1 MDYRTIIEPATAEY
15 VIERSRFL
23 TLAAP
28 VSDEAEAQA
37 VVAAQRKKYFDARHH
52 CSAWILG
59 EDSSK
64 QKSSDDGEPG
74 GTAGMPI
81 LDVIKRKGLTNVVVV
96 VTRYFGGIKL
106 GAGGLVRAYSHSAAL
121 GLDAAKTAVNAD
133 FMRLAVAVAYPLLGS
148 VENYLRQHNVRVA
161 DTSYADDVTFEL
173 LVPPDEVQALTD
185 ELTNLTAANAEIIE
199 LGTERLLLEEN

>member
-121 GLDAAKTAVNAD
+121 ALDAAKPAVNAD
-133 FMRLAVAVAYPLLGS
+133 FLRLAVAVPYPLLGS
-148 VENYLRQHNVRVA
+148 VENFLRQNNVRVA
-161 DTSYADDVTFEL
+161 DTAYADDVTFEL
-173 LVPPDEVQALTD
+173 LVPPPESAALQT
-185 ELTNLTAANAEIIE
+185 ELTNLTAARAEMIE
-199 LGTERLLLEEN
+199 LGTERLLLPE